1 MSLFVSPLARCTVPS
16 VVAELSGGPEAPGC
30 ERVIRCRRLVSLSP
44 HSLGPGSTSKR
55 EGYNTSPET
64 SQWEWL
70 SRLLLCAVFRYL
82 PKDTTNVSKR
92 ACTAVLSLHPRH
104 SVCNLRVSKPA
115 SSFRGSMAPVA
126 RLDVLTAWRLI
137 QKMCAHHRLLQCSSH
152 RRLSK
157 YEACERSL
165 YHLCGVVGVY
175 KVEPVF
181 WF

>member
-1 MSLFVSPLARCTVPS
+1 MPS
-16 VVAELSGGPEAPGC
+16 VIAELSGGLEAPGC
-30 ERVIRCRRLVSLSP
+30 ERVMRCRRLVSLSL

-82 PKDTTNVSKR
+82 LKDTTSVSKCV
-92 ACTAVLSLHPRH
+92 CTAVFYLHPRH
-104 SVCNLRVSKPA
+104 SGCNLRLSKPA
-115 SSFRGSMAPVA
+115 SSFRESTAPVA
-126 RLDVLTAWRLI
+126 RLEVLTAWRLI
-137 QKMCAHHRLLQCSSH
+137 QKMCAHHRLLQCSSQ

-165 YHLCGVVGVY
+165 SKERCQCLQSGTCFLVLRCGQAGV
-175 KVEPVF
+175 
-181 WF
+181 